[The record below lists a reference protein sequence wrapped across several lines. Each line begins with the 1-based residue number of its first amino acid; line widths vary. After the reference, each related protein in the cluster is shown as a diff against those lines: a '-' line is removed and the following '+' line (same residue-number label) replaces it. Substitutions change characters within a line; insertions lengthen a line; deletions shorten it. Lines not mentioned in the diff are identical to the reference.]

1 LTENRKPMHRS
12 IISAYHITAS
22 SVLNNQL

>member
-12 IISAYHITAS
+12 IISAYHITAN
-22 SVLNNQL
+22 SVLNN